1 MQQRKVS
8 SESAGP
14 RPSLPPTNN
23 GTSSESAGPFP
34 PRPPR
39 INGTSVGLFS
49 RPHFFSSGHAMNC
62 PLQRAPRVSPARSVS
77 PTPPQSSAIRENA
90 DVPGQKPTS
99 SSQQKEVSSES
110 AGPPPATPPP
120 CIPRPPDPK
129 LPRVSP
135 SLPRVP
141 PRPPCTGE
149 LGVDNRSAV
158 SSAIESHCATM
169 DHTILAAMR
178 LWTLWRR

>member
-1 MQQRKVS
+1 MTSLAIDNGVRLRLSTLK
-8 SESAGP
+8 GP
-14 RPSLPPTNN
+14 LSGRTPFVYDDPPTT
-23 GTSSESAGPFP
+23 GA
-34 PRPPR
+34 RR
-39 INGTSVGLFS
+39 CLV
-49 RPHFFSSGHAMNC
+49 NC
-62 PLQRAPRVSPARSVS
+62 EEACRFLR
-77 PTPPQSSAIRENA
+77 T
-90 DVPGQKPTS
+90 D
-99 SSQQKEVSSES
+99 
-110 AGPPPATPPP
+110 PPATPPP